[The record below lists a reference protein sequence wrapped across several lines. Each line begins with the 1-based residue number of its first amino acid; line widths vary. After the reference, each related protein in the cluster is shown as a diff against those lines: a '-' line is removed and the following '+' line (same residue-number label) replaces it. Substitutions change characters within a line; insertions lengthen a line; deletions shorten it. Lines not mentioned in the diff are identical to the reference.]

1 MTWLPGTM
9 ANGSGR
15 IIMSD
20 NICKYIGHIYIY
32 LQYNTIHY
40 ITIIHFIHLQLHL
53 HVHLHLHHITWHYI
67 TLHLHYT
74 HTRAN
79 THTHTYIQLH
89 TYIHTYIYLYIYIY
103 LFIYL
108 YTSRL
113 CDWISPHIMPRKGL
127 TWTDS
132 RLCNNLWLLVTEW
145 HLANSALEW

>member
-32 LQYNTIHY
+32 IFTIQYNTLHYNYTFYTFTIAFTCTFTFTSHYMTLHY
-40 ITIIHFIHLQLHL
+40 ITF
-53 HVHLHLHHITWHYI
+53 
-67 TLHLHYT
+67 TLHT
-74 HTRAN
+74 HARK
-79 THTHTYIQLH
+79 HTHTYIH
-89 TYIHTYIYLYIYIY
+89 TITYIHTYIYIYIY